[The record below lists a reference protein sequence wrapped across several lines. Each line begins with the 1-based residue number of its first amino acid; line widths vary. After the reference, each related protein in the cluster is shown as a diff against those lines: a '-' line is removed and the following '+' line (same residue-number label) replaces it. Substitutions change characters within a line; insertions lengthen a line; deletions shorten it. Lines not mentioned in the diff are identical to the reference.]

1 MKKGSITVF
10 SALCMSFVLSALFVL
25 LEAARFYGLSQYADW
40 KGFHLLM
47 LDGGYS
53 TDFFEIGNMTGRMK
67 EKLDENL
74 NQKNFGWQFP
84 DMNLFQMETSHIYEP
99 KYLLVTDAD
108 GEVLLDMISAYM
120 KKNLPREAE

>member
-1 MKKGSITVF
+1 M
-10 SALCMSFVLSALFVL
+10 
-25 LEAARFYGLSQYADW
+25 
-40 KGFHLLM
+40 
-47 LDGGYS
+47 
-53 TDFFEIGNMTGRMK
+53 
-67 EKLDENL
+67 

-120 KKNLPREAE
+120 KKKSAQRGSRRDSSEIY